1 MKKFIGSIWAK
12 TAAYLIACICATVFV
27 GCAAAV
33 VYCADGGVFNESG
46 VPFRSSSACYNF
58 VEDKLETVK
67 EFVYWNDIEGL
78 VSSELFYDDSSFS
91 YKIVD
96 GEGKSVVNTLGTDS
110 LRIVENYRIREV
122 DSYGNTVA
130 EYTAAGCIN
139 LPIMPGDSAYSYY
152 LMYTYSGNALVLGVA
167 CAFVSVVCFI
177 FLMVSAGKNSEGETV
192 LVGLNRVP
200 WDLFAAVL
208 IIPLLMLVGEMQYLF
223 VYERASFE
231 YTVIVGLLCILGIM
245 AFGMALCMS
254 MAARLKVRGWW
265 KNSIIYKILAA
276 VWHFIKW
283 FVLSI
288 PQTWLIILIYCA
300 FVLMNF
306 ILAIWIPTGGGPFML
321 LILMFFDAMGLAA
334 TIWFALQLKS
344 LKKAGEAIASGDFDY
359 KVSTIE
365 LWPGLREHGANLNS
379 AAAGMSK
386 ALEARMKSERF
397 KTELITNVSHD
408 LKTPLTSIV
417 SYVDLLKK
425 EDIQNETARGYIE
438 VLDRQSAK
446 LKKLT
451 EDLVEASKASSGAI
465 AVSREKVNIGELVNQ
480 SVGEFTE
487 RLEAADITPV
497 VNIPEEE
504 VPVYTDGRLLWRVF
518 DNLIQNIIKYAQP
531 GTRAYFD
538 LTAANDRAVI
548 VMKNISR
555 EPLNMSADA
564 LMERFVRGD
573 SSRGETEGNG
583 LGLSIA
589 KSLTELCGGTFE
601 LLLDGDLYK
610 AVVSFPVMKQQ

>member
-1 MKKFIGSIWAK
+1 MKKFVGSIWAK
-12 TAAYLIACICATVFV
+12 TAAFLLVCICVTVFAGCV
-27 GCAAAV
+27 GV
-33 VYCADGGVFNESG
+33 VAYCADGGVFNETG

-58 VEDKLETVK
+58 IEDKLSTVK
-67 EFVYWNDIEGL
+67 DFVYWNDIKGL
-78 VSSELFYDDSSFS
+78 MGNELFYDDSSFS

-96 GEGKSVVNTLGTDS
+96 GEGKTVVSTVGSDS
-110 LRIVENYRIREV
+110 FRVVENYRIREV
-122 DSYGNTVA
+122 DSSGNTVA
-130 EYTAAGCIN
+130 EYTASGYLN
-139 LPIMPGDSAYSYY
+139 LPIMPGDSVYPYY
-152 LMYTYSGNALVLGVA
+152 LMYTYSGNAILLGAA
-167 CAFVSVVCFI
+167 CAFLSVVCFI
-177 FLMVSAGKNSEGETV
+177 FLMVSAGKNGAGETV
-192 LVGLNRVP
+192 LLGLNRIP
-200 WDLFAAVL
+200 WDLFAVVL
-208 IIPLLMLVGEMQYLF
+208 FIPLLLFLGEMQYLF
-223 VYERASFE
+223 IYRMESFK
-231 YTVIVGLLCILGIM
+231 YTAVVGLLCVLGL
-245 AFGMALCMS
+245 AVFGTALCIS
-254 MAARLKVRGWW
+254 MAARFKVRGWW
-265 KNSIIYKILAA
+265 KNSIIYKVLAA
-276 VWHFIKW
+276 LWHFVKW
-283 FVLSI
+283 IASAV
-288 PQTWLIILIYCA
+288 PKTWLIICIYCG
-300 FVLMNF
+300 FVFVNF
-306 ILAIWIPTGGGPFML
+306 ILAIFVPTEAGPLTL
-321 LILMFFDAMGLAA
+321 LMLMFFDAMGLAGV
-334 TIWFALQLKS
+334 IWFTLQLRS
-344 LKKAGEAIASGDFDY
+344 LKKAGEAIARGDFEY
-359 KVSTIE
+359 KVNTIE
-365 LWPGLREHGANLNS
+365 LWPGLKDHGVNLNR
-379 AAAGMSK
+379 AAEGMSK

-425 EDIQNETARGYIE
+425 EDIENETAKGYIE
-438 VLDRQSAK
+438 VIDRQSAK

-465 AVSREKVNIGELVNQ
+465 TVNRERVNIGELVNQ

-487 RLEAADITPV
+487 RLEAAEITPV
-497 VNIPEEE
+497 VDLPEEE
-504 VPVYTDGRLLWRVF
+504 VFVYTDGRLLWRVF

-538 LTAANDRAVI
+538 LTATEDRAVI

>member
-1 MKKFIGSIWAK
+1 MKRFIGSTWAK
-12 TAAYLIACICATVFV
+12 AVAFILVCVCVTVFA
-27 GCAAAV
+27 GCAGIV
-33 VYCADGGVFNESG
+33 VYCVDSGAWNESG
-46 VPFRSSSACYNF
+46 VPFRSSGVCYNF
-58 VEDKLETVK
+58 VESKLEEV
-67 EFVYWNDIEGL
+67 ENFVYWNNVKGL
-78 VSSELFYDDSSFS
+78 VNGELFYDDSSFS
-91 YKIVD
+91 YKIID
-96 GEGKSVVNTLGTDS
+96 DEGNTVVNTAGSDS
-110 LRIVENYRIREV
+110 FRVVEDYGIWEV
-122 DSYGNTVA
+122 DSAGNIVA
-130 EYTAAGCIN
+130 EYTAVGYIN
-139 LPIMPGDSAYSYY
+139 LPLKLGDSAYPYY
-152 LMYTYSGNALVLGVA
+152 LMYTYSQNALALGLI

-177 FLMVSAGKNSEGETV
+177 FLMASAGKNREGETA

-200 WDLFAAVL
+200 WDLFGVVMAV
-208 IIPLLMLVGEMQYLF
+208 PLLLFVGEMQYLF
-223 VYERASFE
+223 VYERASLE
-231 YTVIVGLLCILGIM
+231 YTVVICLLCVLGLA
-245 AFGMALCMS
+245 AFGTALCMS
-254 MAARLKVRGWW
+254 MAARFKVKGWW
-265 KNSIIYKILAA
+265 KNSVIYKLVIAL
-276 VWHFIKW
+276 WHFIKW
-283 FVLSI
+283 FVSAV
-288 PQTWLIILIYCA
+288 PQTFMIILIYCA
-300 FVLMNF
+300 FVLINF
-306 ILAIWIPTGGGPFML
+306 ILAIGIWSGGPVFL
-321 LILMFFDAMGLAA
+321 LVLMFFDAMGLAA
-334 TIWFALQLKS
+334 VVWFALQLKS
-344 LKKAGEAIASGDFDY
+344 LKKAGEAIARGDFDY

-425 EDIQNETARGYIE
+425 EDIQSEAAKGYIE

-465 AVSREKVNIGELVNQ
+465 TVNRERVNIGELVNQ

-487 RLEAADITPV
+487 RLESADITPV

-504 VPVYTDGRLLWRVF
+504 VAVYTDGRLLWRVF
-518 DNLIQNIIKYAQP
+518 DNLIQNIVKYAQP

-538 LTAANDRAVI
+538 LTATDDRAVI

-555 EPLNMSADA
+555 EQLNMSAEA

-573 SSRGETEGNG
+573 SSRGESEGNG